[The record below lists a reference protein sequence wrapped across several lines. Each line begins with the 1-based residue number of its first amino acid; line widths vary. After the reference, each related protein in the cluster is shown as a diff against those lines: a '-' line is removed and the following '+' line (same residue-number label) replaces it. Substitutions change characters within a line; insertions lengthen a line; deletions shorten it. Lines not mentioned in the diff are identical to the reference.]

1 MTRTNRKRR
10 KELYMIDYEK
20 AHLVIFRKAGKV
32 SHFRWYERDAGLV
45 NKEVEKYNTMHR
57 VYQSGLSA
65 ELVTDGLFREICAY
79 REKTEAID
87 ALKEE
92 FKDMRESIREALY
105 TLECVA
111 DDLRGVEIPFEE
123 IFP

>member
-1 MTRTNRKRR
+1 MR
-10 KELYMIDYEK
+10 KERYMIDYKK
-20 AHLVIFRKAGKV
+20 AYLVIFRQAGKF
-32 SHFRWYERDAGLV
+32 SHFHWYERDAGRV
-45 NKEVEKYNTMHR
+45 NEEIEKYNTMHR
-57 VYQSGLSA
+57 VAQSGLSA

-111 DDLRGVEIPFEE
+111 DDLRGMEIPLDEE
-123 IFP
+123 